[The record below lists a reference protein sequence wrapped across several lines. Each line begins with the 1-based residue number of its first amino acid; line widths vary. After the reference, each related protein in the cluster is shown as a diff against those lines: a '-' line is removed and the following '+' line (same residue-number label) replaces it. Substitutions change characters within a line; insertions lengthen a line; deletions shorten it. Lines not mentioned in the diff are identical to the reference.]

1 MASGRLVIEIT
12 ETKRIVVYVESPP
25 SPETILGFIPAE
37 GQTMKYRPIL
47 APITDTTVTSRPV
60 LISFNGG
67 APSVTVDMIDPTA
80 SFEVPAGETG
90 WTGIPTGSI
99 NPVGVGPAGAPFP
112 FAIIVVPPGLPVA
125 EVITGF
131 EPVT

>member
-1 MASGRLVIEIT
+1 MGDGKLVAVIT
-12 ETKRIVVYVESPP
+12 TRTFVYVQTIPAA
-25 SPETILGFIPAE
+25 ETILGFILE
-37 GQTMKYRPIL
+37 EQTMKYRPIL

-60 LISFNGG
+60 LINFNGG
-67 APSVTVDMIDPTA
+67 ATSVTVDMIDPTA
-80 SFEVPAGETG
+80 SFDVPDGETG
-90 WTGIPTGSI
+90 WTGIPTGSV

-112 FAIIVVPPGLPVA
+112 FTIVVVTPGLPAA